1 MASVNKVVLIGRLG
15 KNIDRRQTGAGSS
28 IANLT
33 VATDRRYKDGQ
44 GNAQTETEWHSV
56 VFFEKTAEIAGQY
69 LRKGSLIYIEGRL
82 HTRKYTDKQ
91 GIERYATDIIGET
104 LQFLDRKKRGRIERA
119 LDECAQ
125 STGGRCRRALLI
137 WRYTDEKEKTGKAN
151 RRRSND

>member
-1 MASVNKVVLIGRLG
+1 MASVNKVILIGRLG
-15 KNIDRRQTGAGSS
+15 KNIDQRQTGAGSS

-104 LQFLDRKKRGRIERA
+104 LQFLDSKKSAGESNVRSTNVRKA
-119 LDECAQ
+119 LADDA
-125 STGGRCRRALLI
+125 
-137 WRYTDEKEKTGKAN
+137 DVPF
-151 RRRSND
+151 